1 MTPKDLRKAASLL
14 SDLAALFEQMADEP
28 EPSPTAPGQIYITR
42 SGAAKLLGRSKEY
55 IRQRILDGSLIEY
68 PAGLKISE
76 VLAFAAGKPA
86 GKPSKDYHIE
96 SPRALAARK
105 GRAQI

>member
-1 MTPKDLRKAASLL
+1 MTPRDYRAIAAAFATLNE
-14 SDLAALFEQMADEP
+14 LFVKMADEA
-28 EPSPTAPGQIYITR
+28 EESTGTAPGQVYISR
-42 SGAAKLLGRSKEY
+42 SGAAKLLGKSKEY

-86 GKPSKDYHIE
+86 GKPAKEYRIQN
-96 SPRALAARK
+96 PLMKRGAA
-105 GRAQI
+105 Q